1 MRIWIIYGV
10 AVRTLILTDL
20 GYIYRS
26 DAIPIT
32 SIATDASTLE
42 RRALSV
48 AQSIKAIRENERQA
62 SILDSRS
69 ARWTS

>member
-1 MRIWIIYGV
+1 MRIWIIYGI
-10 AVRTLILTDL
+10 AARTLILTDL

-26 DAIPIT
+26 NAVPIT
-32 SIATDASTLE
+32 AIAADASALE

-48 AQSIKAIRENERQA
+48 AQSIKAIRENGRPA
-62 SILDSRS
+62 SILHSRS